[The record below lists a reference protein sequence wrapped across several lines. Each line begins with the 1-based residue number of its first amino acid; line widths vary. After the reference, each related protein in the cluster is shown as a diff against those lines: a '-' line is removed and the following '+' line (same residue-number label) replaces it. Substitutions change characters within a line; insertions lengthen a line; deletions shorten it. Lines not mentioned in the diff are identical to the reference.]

1 MKKTKLWKKIGRT
14 GALLLLAVC
23 MLSTD
28 LAPVLAVTQAQIDNL
43 KGEAKDLEAERKALE
58 AKLKTLANDK
68 AKVLERR
75 EVLDQQIENTS
86 AQIRNVESQI
96 ADYTLLIE
104 QTEAELADA
113 EQREEDQYDLFCKR
127 VRAMEE
133 QGDVSYWAVLFGAT
147 VGLELDRL
155 IARHSRLQPVKA
167 LTFQAIGAE
176 RVEALCDAFCADIR
190 RQVQEQGCCTKMRFS
205 PGYGDVPLTLQR
217 DIFRV
222 LDCARQIGLTLNGSL
237 LMTPSK
243 SVTAIVGIGGG
254 QQQPDK
260 EKCSA
265 CAKGD
270 CTFRNL

>member
-1 MKKTKLWKKIGRT
+1 MMDAVLVRSYAPPPVDRREIIRYMGARELTEELT
-14 GALLLLAVC
+14 ALLEECLREVEGCLRYAVC
-23 MLSTD
+23 WRELPVSVTEDGAD
-28 LAPVLAVTQAQIDNL
+28 LGFTTVASASLARQLT
-43 KGEAKDLEAERKALE
+43 GCGR
-58 AKLKTLANDK
+58 
-68 AKVLERR
+68 
-75 EVLDQQIENTS
+75 
-86 AQIRNVESQI
+86 
-96 ADYTLLIE
+96 
-104 QTEAELADA
+104 
-113 EQREEDQYDLFCKR
+113 
-127 VRAMEE
+127 
-133 QGDVSYWAVLFGAT
+133 AVLFGAT

-167 LTFQAIGAE
+167 LAFQAIGAE